1 MNLRIKEGYCY
12 QVMNSLMNVTTANT
26 ANALMKMAHSRNVR
40 AVDSHEASCIGFE
53 ELAEWAIP
61 EKDMLY
67 LIDDYILVCLPKEG
81 EEATKC

>member
-1 MNLRIKEGYCY
+1 MILRIEEGYCY
-12 QVMNSLMNVTTANT
+12 QVINSLMNVTNTAT

-40 AVDSHEASCIGFE
+40 AVDCHEASCMGFE
-53 ELAEWAIP
+53 ELAEWAMS

-81 EEATKC
+81 EETTEC